1 MKKLSFPD
9 MLDLIEDRSRA
20 LRSAAAEAGFDA
32 QVPGCPDWK
41 VADLLAHIGE
51 VQLFWTAAVGAGEAA
66 NPPGPDLVGDTAP
79 QGDLLAW
86 SADATDRLV
95 LELRNA
101 GPVRRCWTWWQA
113 SGAPMTSSAVARH
126 QVQEAAVHA
135 FDAQRAAGK
144 PQPLP
149 SAVAADGVGEY
160 LTVEL
165 LTNGPWPYE
174 PGTVVLETGAG
185 GSWVLDLETPAVTV
199 LLGDEHGNA
208 KPTATVTADT
218 SDMVLAFYRR
228 DLIGD
233 LRVEGA
239 TELVPRLLNW
249 PNLD

>member
-1 MKKLSFPD
+1 MEKLGFAD
-9 MLDLIEDRSRA
+9 MLDLIEDRSKA

-41 VADLLAHIGE
+41 VADLIAHIGE
-51 VQLFWTAAVGAGEAA
+51 VQLFWSAAVGAGEAA
-66 NPPGPDLVGDTAP
+66 NPPGPDLVGDTSP

-101 GPVRRCWTWWQA
+101 GPDRMCWTWWEV
-113 SGAPMTSSAVARH
+113 SGAPMTAGAVARH

-135 FDAQRAAGK
+135 FDAQQAAGK

-165 LTNGPWPYE
+165 LPTALGRWGR
-174 PGTVVLETGAG
+174 GTVVVGTGRG
-185 GSWVLDLETPAVTV
+185 GRWVPDLEPPAVTV
-199 LLGDEHGNA
+199 LLG
-208 KPTATVTADT
+208 
-218 SDMVLAFYRR
+218 
-228 DLIGD
+228 
-233 LRVEGA
+233 
-239 TELVPRLLNW
+239 
-249 PNLD
+249 